1 MDNKIL
7 NLKNILLNQKA
18 TGKIEAIER
27 AGKLLI
33 NNGYVNENYIDGMK
47 AREEVVSTY
56 LGNGVA
62 IPHAVNEYKK
72 EILKTGIVILQYPD
86 GVDFGDENIAYVLI
100 GIASNEDEHIEIL
113 SKIALVVSE
122 EKNVDRL
129 RRASTKE
136 DVIRI
141 LKEGE
146 F

>member
-1 MDNKIL
+1 MENKIL

-18 TGKIEAIER
+18 EGKFQAIER

-33 NNGYVNENYIDGMK
+33 DNGYVNENYIDGMK
-47 AREEVVSTY
+47 AREAVVSTY

-72 EILKTGIVILQYPD
+72 EILKTGIVIIQYPD
-86 GVDFGDENIAYVLI
+86 GVDFGERNIAYVLI
-100 GIASNEDEHIEIL
+100 GIAGNDDEHIEIL
-113 SKIALVVSE
+113 SKIAIVVSE
-122 EKNVDRL
+122 EKNVNRL

-136 DVIRI
+136 EIVSI
-141 LKEGE
+141 LEEGE

>member
-1 MDNKIL
+1 MENRIL
-7 NLKNILLNQKA
+7 NLNNILLNQKA

-33 NNGYVNENYIDGMK
+33 DNGYVKENYIDGMK

-72 EILKTGIVILQYPD
+72 EILKTGIVILQYPE
-86 GVDFGDENIAYVLI
+86 GVAFGDGNIAYVLI
-100 GIASNEDEHIEIL
+100 GIAGNEDEHIEIL

-136 DVIRI
+136 EIVRI

>member
-72 EILKTGIVILQYPD
+72 EILKTGIVILQYPE